1 MRKPSS
7 GSRRGL
13 APPRRSAGSSRRTPE
28 AAGPLRPEDLV
39 AVGQIVRP
47 HGVRG
52 EAAVELLTD
61 FPDRIRAGGEFAA
74 RSPGGA
80 LETVRVASVRPH
92 GTRRLVRFEGIATPE
107 AVERLRGFDLCAL
120 PGDEPERPEGFV
132 FHHEAAG
139 LLAVGRDGRPLG
151 TVKDLVEAGGRPL
164 LLLETPRGERE
175 VPFSRPIV
183 VAVDLAGRRLVLDPP
198 AGLLD

>member
-1 MRKPSS
+1 MGR
-7 GSRRGL
+7 
-13 APPRRSAGSSRRTPE
+13 
-28 AAGPLRPEDLV
+28 V
-39 AVGQIVRP
+39 VRP

-52 EAAVELLTD
+52 EASVELLTD
-61 FPDRIRAGGEFAA
+61 FPGRIVPGRRFAA
-74 RSPGGA
+74 RGPSGPVEA
-80 LETVRVASVRPH
+80 VCVESVRPH
-92 GTRRLVRFEGIATPE
+92 GPRLLVRFEGIETPE

-139 LLAVGRDGRPLG
+139 LEATSRDGRPLG
-151 TVKDLVEAGGRPL
+151 VVKDLVEVAGRPL
-164 LLLETPRGERE
+164 LVLETPRGLRE

-183 VAVDLAGRRLVLDPP
+183 VSVDLAARRLVLDPP